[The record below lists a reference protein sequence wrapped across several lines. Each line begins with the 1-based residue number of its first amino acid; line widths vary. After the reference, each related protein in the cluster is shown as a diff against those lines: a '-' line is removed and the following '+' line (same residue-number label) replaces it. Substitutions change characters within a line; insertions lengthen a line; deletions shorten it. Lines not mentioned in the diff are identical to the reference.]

1 MENEADIVGIKK
13 AVFLIFKNF
22 TRAQKVQKASQA
34 WLLQQ
39 IVWNVFA
46 KSSPGH
52 PIEIK
57 DNQAQWKDFQ
67 PEIDRQ
73 NANETRWSR

>member
-34 WLLQQ
+34 
-39 IVWNVFA
+39 
-46 KSSPGH
+46 
-52 PIEIK
+52 
-57 DNQAQWKDFQ
+57 
-67 PEIDRQ
+67 
-73 NANETRWSR
+73 